1 MYKCELLVGGY
12 AYDVTDDL
20 SNWDD
25 VKLSFKRDNYDGVIR
40 SFSTKF
46 QFAGSGYS
54 LLKGEYRKAYIDASA
69 SIVFYT
75 RNNSWTW
82 NERFRC
88 ALDFSTFSD
97 DGSIISIN
105 AVDDSLAALIK
116 ANKGTQ
122 YEYPVDDLKENI
134 KLSYDRLQMSNTV
147 TWLIAGETE
156 ENEGGTYITNTF
168 TPNDDFRP
176 LGTYYAYPLYIVGT
190 PEIAVKNIIEV
201 TDAEQGDGKSGSGGG
216 RNCPYIFKNISSQG
230 IKINIKAK
238 FYLFANSSGNGSANL
253 RLRKFP
259 SGTDI
264 PGGSIGLQ
272 EGLNTIEWDLQDI
285 LINGNG
291 GYLSFL
297 IYVTDTPYTIYQMMP
312 YASDERLTIDFMA
325 KDITINID
333 VIKPVSLINRLLTS
347 INGEKEGITCEIA
360 SGVDS
365 RLDNTLIVAAESIR
379 GLEKAKI
386 YTSYTKFT
394 KWMEA
399 EFGFVP
405 VINDNKVSFVH
416 RDSLFTDVEIK
427 DLADQWNDFTYSV
440 NASLI
445 YANVKA
451 GYDKQDYDSV
461 NGRDEFRFTNEYTT
475 GHTLTDN
482 VLDLISPYRADA
494 YGIEFLAAK
503 RGEDTTDSDSDN
515 DIFFVGASVSGGE
528 YKLIRG
534 GNYSITGVI
543 SPESM
548 FNVMYA
554 PRFMIEANKKYIG
567 VSASLLAFASS
578 NGNSDIVINGVAET
592 EDIPINESD
601 FTIGEV
607 SVETGDVDVPVDLKG
622 YISLTHHGEVYK
634 GYISKSDFNYGKSEA
649 VKYTLIIKSIE

>member
-122 YEYPVDDLKENI
+122 YEYPVGELKEE
-134 KLSYDRLQMSNTV
+134 KRLLYDRLQMHNQVNYTI
-147 TWLIAGETE
+147 TG
-156 ENEGGTYITNTF
+156 ENEVESEAVIHTYVDVPQKADYGSSI
-168 TPNDDFRP
+168 
-176 LGTYYAYPLYIVGT
+176 PLYIVTSDIQNKNVVEVYDEEQTDDLRLPGT
-190 PEIAVKNIIEV
+190 TTTPTPPSTFFLKCIRSFTTVNIQFNMVIR
-201 TDAEQGDGKSGSGGG
+201 TIGGG
-216 RNCPYIFKNISSQG
+216 GISSIRLYHYNGTNHNELLYVRITENNFYYTFATPDGGLDVKMANGDLLYFFLDTTESTRFDFAYPVADPRYINISFKG
-230 IKINIKAK
+230 
-238 FYLFANSSGNGSANL
+238 
-253 RLRKFP
+253 R
-259 SGTDI
+259 
-264 PGGSIGLQ
+264 
-272 EGLNTIEWDLQDI
+272 
-285 LINGNG
+285 
-291 GYLSFL
+291 
-297 IYVTDTPYTIYQMMP
+297 
-312 YASDERLTIDFMA
+312 DESLA
-325 KDITINID
+325 ID
-333 VIKPVSLINRLLTS
+333 VITPLSLLNRLLKS
-347 INGEKEGITCEIA
+347 INGEKEGIFGEIT

-515 DIFFVGASVSGGE
+515 DIFFVGALVSGGE

-534 GNYSITGVI
+534 GNYLITGVI

>member
-122 YEYPVDDLKENI
+122 YEYPVGELKEE
-134 KLSYDRLQMSNTV
+134 KRLLYDRLQMHNQVNYTI
-147 TWLIAGETE
+147 TG
-156 ENEGGTYITNTF
+156 ENEVESEAVIHTYVDVPQKADYGSSI
-168 TPNDDFRP
+168 
-176 LGTYYAYPLYIVGT
+176 PLYIVTSDIQNKNVVEVYDEEQTDDLRLPGT
-190 PEIAVKNIIEV
+190 TTTPTPPSTFFLKCIRSFTTVNIQFNMVIR
-201 TDAEQGDGKSGSGGG
+201 TIGGG
-216 RNCPYIFKNISSQG
+216 GISSIRLYHYNGTNHNELLYVRITENNFYYTFATPDAGLDVKMANGDLLYFFLDTTESTRFDFAYPVADPRYINISFKG
-230 IKINIKAK
+230 
-238 FYLFANSSGNGSANL
+238 
-253 RLRKFP
+253 R
-259 SGTDI
+259 
-264 PGGSIGLQ
+264 
-272 EGLNTIEWDLQDI
+272 
-285 LINGNG
+285 
-291 GYLSFL
+291 
-297 IYVTDTPYTIYQMMP
+297 
-312 YASDERLTIDFMA
+312 DESLA
-325 KDITINID
+325 ID
-333 VIKPVSLINRLLTS
+333 VITPLSLLNRLLKS
-347 INGEKEGITCEIA
+347 INGEKEGIFGEIT

-515 DIFFVGASVSGGE
+515 DIFFVGASVIGGE

-634 GYISKSDFNYGKSEA
+634 GYISKSDFNYGKSET
-649 VKYTLIIKSIE
+649 VKYILIIKSIE